1 MEWPTFLDI
10 LEARRR
16 IAPYLQ
22 RTPLRYYH
30 GLSKLLGC
38 EVYVKHEETNPTGA
52 FKVRGGIN
60 LI

>member
-38 EVYVKHEETNPTGA
+38 DVYVKHEETNPTGA
-52 FKVRGGIN
+52 FKVRG
-60 LI
+60 